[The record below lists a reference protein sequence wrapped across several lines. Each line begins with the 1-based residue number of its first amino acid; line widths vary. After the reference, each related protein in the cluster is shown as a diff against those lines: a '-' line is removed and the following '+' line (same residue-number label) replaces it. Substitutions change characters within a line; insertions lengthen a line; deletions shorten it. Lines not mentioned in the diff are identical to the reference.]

1 MVCLISGED
10 ETAGQWLKAQWPQ
23 PFTRLEADRPLCQWF
38 GHPLTAE
45 IFRLTCLILGFR
57 GRGIFFPKELSGCA
71 ILSPTDAVPAASK
84 GLSARNL
91 VRRIWTASQHRDA
104 NRMETVTTDEQ
115 MVEQALSGD
124 PEAFGEIVR
133 RWERRIFA
141 LSFGMLGREEDA
153 RDATQE
159 TFLAAFRN
167 LRGFR
172 GEAKVS
178 SWLHR
183 IAVNQC
189 ITRQRR
195 AKVRSETALEDEAE
209 KNAAVFA
216 LPAEVS
222 PARTAE
228 HREISF
234 AVRKAVSTL
243 PPDLRQ
249 VVVMKEFEELTFQEI
264 SEVLEVP
271 LSTVKSRLYT
281 ALRQLQMRLH
291 KFGQPKA

>member
-1 MVCLISGED
+1 M
-10 ETAGQWLKAQWPQ
+10 ETA
-23 PFTRLEADRPLCQWF
+23 T
-38 GHPLTAE
+38 
-45 IFRLTCLILGFR
+45 
-57 GRGIFFPKELSGCA
+57 
-71 ILSPTDAVPAASK
+71 
-84 GLSARNL
+84 N
-91 VRRIWTASQHRDA
+91 
-104 NRMETVTTDEQ
+104 DEQ
-115 MVEQALSGD
+115 MVERALTGD
-124 PEAFGEIVR
+124 PDAFGEIVH

-141 LSFGMLGREEDA
+141 LAFGMLGREEDA

-172 GEAKVS
+172 GEAMVS

-216 LPAEVS
+216 LPADLS
-222 PARTAE
+222 PARAAE
-228 HREISF
+228 YQERSV
-234 AVRKAVSTL
+234 AVRRAVCGL

-249 VVVMKEFEELTFQEI
+249 IVVMKEFEELTFQEI
-264 SEVLEVP
+264 SDVLEVP

-281 ALRQLQMRLH
+281 ALRQLQLRLQ
-291 KFGQPKA
+291 KFDSAKM

>member
-1 MVCLISGED
+1 LDAAAGRDIS
-10 ETAGQWLKAQWPQ
+10 
-23 PFTRLEADRPLCQWF
+23 
-38 GHPLTAE
+38 
-45 IFRLTCLILGFR
+45 
-57 GRGIFFPKELSGCA
+57 
-71 ILSPTDAVPAASK
+71 
-84 GLSARNL
+84 
-91 VRRIWTASQHRDA
+91 
-104 NRMETVTTDEQ
+104 RMETVTNDEQ
-115 MVEQALSGD
+115 MVQRALSGD

-141 LSFGMLGREEDA
+141 LAYGMLGREEDA

-172 GEAKVS
+172 GDAKVS

-195 AKVRSETALEDEAE
+195 AKVRGETALEDEAE
-209 KNAAVFA
+209 KNAGVFA
-216 LPAEVS
+216 LPIDVS
-222 PARTAE
+222 PARSAE
-228 HREISF
+228 TVERSA
-234 AVRKAVSTL
+234 AVRKAVLAL

-249 VVVMKEFEELTFQEI
+249 VVVMKEFEELTFQQIADALEI
-264 SEVLEVP
+264 P

-281 ALRQLQMRLH
+281 ALRQLQLRLQ
-291 KFGQPKA
+291 KFGDSEVA